1 MQGTRVTGSGT
12 SGGDG
17 GTNGARRRLALLL
30 GAGFAVILTAIMV
43 ADAESMMSDFAAAG
57 VPVTRTHVWVWEVS
71 SVIAWLSLAP
81 PIWYMIAKV
90 RPPRFTWVQVALIL
104 VLATVPVSAWH
115 IGLMIVL
122 RKIFYA
128 FEGQAYHFFGPL
140 KNPLLYEYRKDVG
153 TYLQWA
159 GMAAIAQWL
168 LATAGAVTPSRQQ
181 RGAAFLAVLDGAVTH
196 RVPAVE
202 IDQVVAAGNY
212 VEIAWGMRTLLHRA
226 TLAMVEAEL
235 GGDFVRI
242 HRSRIVRR
250 AAIRRVETDRSGD
263 FTVDLANGVSV
274 RGSRRYRAALQA

>member
-1 MQGTRVTGSGT
+1 MTGSGT

-30 GAGFAVILTAIMV
+30 GAGFAVVLIAIMV
-43 ADAESMMSDFAAAG
+43 ADAESMMSDFASAG

-71 SVIAWLSLAP
+71 SIIAWLSLAP

-90 RPPRFTWVQVALIL
+90 RPPRFSWVQVALIL
-104 VLATVPVSAWH
+104 ILATVPVSAWH
-115 IGLMIVL
+115 VGVMVVL

-140 KNPLLYEYRKDVG
+140 RNPLLYEYRKDVG

-159 GMAAIAQWL
+159 GMAAVVQWL
-168 LATAGAVTPSRQQ
+168 LANTGAATQPWQEP
-181 RGAAFLAVLDGAVTH
+181 GAAFLAVADGAVTH
-196 RVPAVE
+196 QVPVGE

-212 VEIAWGMRTLLHRA
+212 VEIGWGPRTLLHRA
-226 TLAMVEAEL
+226 TLATVEAEL
-235 GGDFVRI
+235 GDAFVRI

-263 FTVDLANGVSV
+263 FTIDLANGVSV

>member
-1 MQGTRVTGSGT
+1 MTGSGT

-17 GTNGARRRLALLL
+17 GTSGTQRRLALLL
-30 GAGFAVILTAIMV
+30 GAGFAVILAAITV
-43 ADAESMMSDFAAAG
+43 ANAESMMSDFASAG
-57 VPVTRTHVWVWEVS
+57 VAVTRTHVWVWEVS
-71 SVIAWLSLAP
+71 SIIAWLSLAP
-81 PIWYMIAKV
+81 PIWYLIAKV
-90 RPPRFTWVQVALIL
+90 RPPRFAWVQVALIL
-104 VLATVPVSAWH
+104 VVATVPVSAWH
-115 IGLMIVL
+115 IGVMIVL

-168 LATAGAVTPSRQQ
+168 LANAGTAPPSRQEP
-181 RGAAFLAVLDGAVTH
+181 GATFLAVADGAVTH
-196 RVPAVE
+196 QVPAVE

-212 VEIAWGMRTLLHRA
+212 VEIGWGTRTLLHRA
-226 TLAMVEAEL
+226 TLATVEAEL
-235 GGDFVRI
+235 GDGFVRI

-263 FTVDLANGVSV
+263 FTIDLANGVTV
-274 RGSRRYRAALQA
+274 RGSRRFRAALQV